1 MDSLPRINLRVNT
14 VDAITHQLREELVH
28 GSIRPG
34 ERIRPK
40 ELAKRFSV
48 SHIPVREALRRLEA
62 EDLVSATSHGAT
74 YATDVRQEDID
85 GIYDLRAVVEGEF
98 ARRSAKARSE
108 DDVRD
113 VRRILAELERL
124 DPYSREF
131 YSVHRDFHW
140 ALLSPAADYVIRRV
154 LDRLWRTTDRHL
166 AVAVATDPVFPAERH
181 AQARA
186 REHRKLVAKFAA
198 GDAESLRL
206 SIESHLGNSRRR
218 LRLSYLPDEGI
229 TDGER

>member
-14 VDAITHQLREELVH
+14 VDAVAHQLRAELVH
-28 GSIRPG
+28 GTIRPG

-74 YATDVRQEDID
+74 YATEVRQEDID
-85 GIYDLRAVVEGEF
+85 GIYDLRSVVEGEF
-98 ARRSAKARSE
+98 ASRSARVRTD
-108 DDVRD
+108 DDVKD
-113 VRRILAELERL
+113 VRRILAQLERL
-124 DPYSREF
+124 DPYGSEF

-166 AVAVATDPVFPAERH
+166 AVAVTTDPQFPAERH
-181 AQARA
+181 AQART
-186 REHRKLVAKFAA
+186 REHRKLVARFAS
-198 GDAESLRL
+198 GDADNLRL
-206 SIESHLGNSRRR
+206 SIEAHLGSSRRR
-218 LRLSYLPDEGI
+218 LRLSYVPDEREANV
-229 TDGER
+229 ER